1 MYKEFVQRVICLTFF
16 LNGTFLHSKNVT
28 LILNPVDYYFF
39 LSKVHKEKKTTKN
52 LTVLVVFKF
61 MPRMNKSNK

>member
-39 LSKVHKEKKTTKN
+39 LSKVHKEKKKQQKTSQYW
-52 LTVLVVFKF
+52 LFFSLC
-61 MPRMNKSNK
+61 PE

>member
-39 LSKVHKEKKTTKN
+39 LSKVHKEKKQQKTSQYW
-52 LTVLVVFKF
+52 LFFSLC
-61 MPRMNKSNK
+61 PE